1 MKAIINVPKGSLYSV
16 FNGLTFEVSELT
28 DSRVS
33 LVGVND
39 MFPDN
44 MVDFGLKEVIIV
56 DIKEELVNNP
66 TLSFYVKANN
76 INLKK

>member
-1 MKAIINVPKGSLYSV
+1 MKAIINVPKGSSYSV